1 MKDTLI
7 GRFKAAELPQSEW
20 NHRAHLVV
28 AIHYLQEYPPQEALE
43 RLRTDIQNLNLYHD
57 VYTTPR
63 RGYHETRT
71 RVWLAVLLSE
81 LKKGGDPADI
91 VEKYAQTDVV
101 RDYYAPERLDSL
113 EARLDWLPPDN
124 GILPLDPG
132 GWCPAT
138 PKIFTFRAREGN
150 SCYND

>member
-7 GRFKAAELPQSEW
+7 GRFKAAALPQSEW

-57 VYTTPR
+57 VYTTPQ

-81 LKKGGDPADI
+81 LKKGGDPDEI
-91 VEKYAQTDVV
+91 VETYSQNDVV
-101 RDYYAPERLDSL
+101 RDYYSSERLESL

-132 GWCPAT
+132 GWCPTT
-138 PKIFTFRAREGN
+138 PKIFTFRER
-150 SCYND
+150 Y